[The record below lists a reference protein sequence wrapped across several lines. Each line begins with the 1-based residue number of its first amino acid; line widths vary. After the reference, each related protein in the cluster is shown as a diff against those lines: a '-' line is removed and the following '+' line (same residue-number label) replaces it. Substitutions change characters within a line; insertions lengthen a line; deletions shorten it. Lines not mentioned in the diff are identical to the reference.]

1 MVLRKPYAFII
12 KHFKLLHLALLG
24 CLIFVLITMNDINNL
39 FESLQR
45 SNTLM
50 YAGAN
55 VYVNN
60 IVYLFLLIILGLA
73 GVIFWILRVKKK
85 PTALY
90 LFLIIYAVALLPVY
104 AYLFSLLT
112 HMIDEITNLDTIILA
127 KDISMIATWPS
138 YVFIAICF
146 IRGIGFNLKQ
156 FNFSKDLKELQID
169 EKDNEEVEVT
179 FGQNNYKY
187 FRFIRRT
194 IRECKYYI
202 LENKFAI
209 ACIGGLLTIVLV
221 IVGIN
226 YYNEYMKVLAASE
239 ATSVNGIAY
248 TVRKSYVTTR
258 DSNGETIKPGYKY
271 VVVDMSFH
279 NLTNS
284 NKAVDL
290 DLITLANGKLSYH
303 PIMTKNEKFYD
314 LGVYYN
320 RGDVLEA
327 DETMDA
333 VIAFELPGGARTND
347 LKLRVRYAIENKTKS
362 VISRYRL
369 FDVNPRNID
378 SKVEKNNYNVNEIM
392 RINPVGINRFDLKIT
407 GYKVLDIYDNKY
419 VLCSSLDKCMPLSNV
434 ITPNQKELY
443 TMLEIDYDS
452 TLYED
457 NKFRKTLNTYN
468 KIFEHY
474 LVINYEILGRKY
486 STNAKTI
493 AKSDV
498 DNKLFVLVDRKIT
511 NATDINLEFNF
522 RNDVYNVTLLGD

>member
-1 MVLRKPYAFII
+1 
-12 KHFKLLHLALLG
+12 
-24 CLIFVLITMNDINNL
+24 MNDINNL
-39 FESLQR
+39 FENLQK

-50 YAGAN
+50 YAGAD
-55 VYVNN
+55 VYINKV
-60 IVYLFLLIILGLA
+60 VYLFILVIIGLA

-85 PTALY
+85 PTKLY
-90 LFLIIYAVALLPVY
+90 LFLIVYGIALLPVY
-104 AYLFSLLT
+104 AYLFSLLAS
-112 HMIDEITNLDTIILA
+112 MIDELTNLDTIILV

-138 YVFIAICF
+138 YVFIPICF

-187 FRFIRRT
+187 LRLLRRT
-194 IRECKYYI
+194 LRETKYYI

-209 ACIGGLLTIVLV
+209 TCVCCLLVVVLG

-239 ATSVNGIAY
+239 ATSVNGMAY

-258 DSNGETIKPGYKY
+258 DSNGETIRPGYKY

-279 NLTNS
+279 NLTTS
-284 NKAVDL
+284 NKAVDI
-290 DLITLANGKLSYH
+290 DLITLSNGKLSYN

-320 RGDVLEA
+320 RGEVLES

-333 VIAFELPGGARTND
+333 IIAFELPGGARTSD
-347 LKLRVRYAIENKTKS
+347 LKLRVRYAIENKVS
-362 VISRYRL
+362 NVISRYRL
-369 FDVNPRNID
+369 FDISPRNID
-378 SKVEKNNYNVNEIM
+378 SKFEKKDYKINELM
-392 RINPVGINRFDLKIT
+392 EINPVGINRFNLKIT

-419 VLCSSLDKCMPLSNV
+419 VLCSSIDKCMPLSNV
-434 ITPNQKELY
+434 ISPSQKEIY

-452 TLYED
+452 VLYED
-457 NKFRKTLNTYN
+457 NKFSKTLNTYN
-468 KIFEHY
+468 KIFENY
-474 LVINYEILGRKY
+474 LVVNYEILGRKY
-486 STNAKTI
+486 STSAKTI
-493 AKSDV
+493 ARSDV

-511 NATDINLEFNF
+511 SATDIDLEFNF
-522 RNDVYNVTLLGD
+522 RNDVYHVSLLGE